1 MTIAAVRR
9 FIDESSVVW
18 RRSRDVLVTVPDSRR
33 RAYPATYRSR
43 ARRAPY
49 SGFDGAQRLPRC
61 VNVPRTWHDY
71 GLFLHRREEHAMSH
85 NNLTSVLEAHG
96 GAVNLLRNSKAGIYV
111 YPVVAPEFSNW
122 RDEQR
127 AWRDTAVLFDQTHHM
142 DELIVEGPDAA
153 RFLEHVGINSFAN
166 FDQNRAKHFVPVTPA
181 GHVIGDMIIFRE
193 REDKFVLVG
202 RAPTANWVRFQAA
215 VGKYNVRLVHDPR
228 SDSRPD
234 GKAIYRTHYRFQ
246 IQGPDA
252 NKIFDKINGGPVPDV
267 KFFHVDWINIGSRR
281 VQALRHGMAGAPG
294 LEVWGP
300 YADKHYIQSTIMQA
314 ARDVG
319 VDLRLV
325 GSRAYS
331 TNTLESGW
339 IPSPLPG
346 IYSGD
351 GMLTDYRDWLGADSY
366 EALGS
371 LGGSL
376 VSDDI
381 EDYYVNPFE
390 LGYGF
395 YIGWKTDFIGKDA
408 LQKMKEQKTRKK
420 VTFEWNRDDVLK
432 VVASSFEEGTPYK
445 WIDFPQPNYA
455 STNADMIMSG
465 DKMVGMSM
473 FNGYSFN
480 ERCMLSLGVVASDVN
495 EGDILTLIWGEPE
508 ASGKTSTEPHRQAEI
523 RVRVAPTPYSRE
535 ARENYADS
543 WRTKHA

>member
-1 MTIAAVRR
+1 MAPSNLEEAIGQAGSAV
-9 FIDESSVVW
+9 
-18 RRSRDVLVTVPDSRR
+18 T
-33 RAYPATYRSR
+33 
-43 ARRAPY
+43 
-49 SGFDGAQRLPRC
+49 
-61 VNVPRTWHDY
+61 
-71 GLFLHRREEHAMSH
+71 
-85 NNLTSVLEAHG
+85 
-96 GAVNLLRNSKAGIYV
+96 LLRNSRIGMYV
-111 YPVVAPEFSNW
+111 YPIVAAEFSNW

-127 AWRDTAVLFDQTHHM
+127 SWRESAVLFDQSHHM
-142 DELIVEGPDAA
+142 DELIVEGPDAE

-166 FDQNRAKHFVPVTPA
+166 FDLNRAKHFVPVTPA

-193 REDKFVLVG
+193 RTDKFILVG

-215 VGKYNVRLVHDPR
+215 VGKWRVRLLHDPR

-234 GKAIYRTHYRFQ
+234 GRAIYRTHYRFQ

-252 NKIFDKINGGPVPDV
+252 PKIFEKMNGGPVPEI

-281 VQALRHGMAGAPG
+281 VQALRHGMSGAPG

-300 YADKHYIQSTIMQA
+300 YADKHYIQTTIIQA

-319 VDLRLV
+319 VDLRLC

-351 GMLTDYRDWLGADSY
+351 GMLADYRQWLGADSY
-366 EALGS
+366 EAVGS
-371 LGGSL
+371 IGGSY
-376 VSDDI
+376 VSGNI
-381 EDYYVNPFE
+381 ADYYVNPFE

-408 LQKMKEQKTRKK
+408 LAKMKDAKNRKK
-420 VTFEWNRDDVLK
+420 VTFEWNRDDVMK
-432 VVASSFEEGTPYK
+432 VIASGFEDGTPYK

-455 STNADMIMSG
+455 STSADMVMRDG
-465 DKMVGMSM
+465 KMVGMSM
-473 FNGYSFN
+473 FNGYSYN
-480 ERCMLSLGVVASDVN
+480 ERCMLSLGVVDDSVEVGDVLN
-495 EGDILTLIWGEPE
+495 LVWGEPDDT
-508 ASGKTSTEPHRQAEI
+508 AKTSKEKHRQTEI

-543 WRTKHA
+543 WRTRVGA